1 MTRTKKS
8 ALETAL
14 GYSFKN
20 PELLRTA
27 LTPPSSGLPKNNQR
41 LEFLGD
47 ALLQG
52 CISRL
57 LYREKPQWQEGP
69 LSKLRGMLVCTE
81 SLRAWALDL
90 GLELERGPRSPKKA
104 SAPGKPL
111 ADAMESLLA
120 AIFLDAEASG
130 LDAMAVVTG
139 ILDARFSESI
149 RSAELGQW
157 EASDAKT
164 TLQERAA
171 AAGLPVPEYV
181 LTQRS
186 GPDHE
191 PIFTVKVQVGD
202 KSAEGEGQ
210 TLKRAQ
216 TAAARRLLVVL
227 GGD

>member
-171 AAGLPVPEYV
+171 AANLPSPEYM
-181 LTQRS
+181 LIQRS

-191 PIFTVKVQVGD
+191 PIFTVSALVGD
-202 KSAEGEGQ
+202 KSAQGEGR

-216 TAAARRLLVVL
+216 TAAARRLLALL
-227 GGD
+227 G

>member
-27 LTPPSSGLPKNNQR
+27 LTPPSSGLSRNNQR

-81 SLRAWALDL
+81 SLRNWALDL

-171 AAGLPVPEYV
+171 ATGLPVPEYV

-191 PIFTVKVQVGD
+191 PVFTVRAQVGD
-202 KSAEGEGQ
+202 KSAEGEGR

-216 TAAARRLLVVL
+216 TAAARQLLAKL

>member
-1 MTRTKKS
+1 MNRTRKS

-14 GYSFKN
+14 GYSFN
-20 PELLRTA
+20 HPELMRMA
-27 LTPPSSGLPKNNQR
+27 LTPPSTGLPKNNQR

-52 CISRL
+52 FISRL
-57 LYREKPQWQEGP
+57 LFREKPQWQEGP

-81 SLRAWALDL
+81 SLRNWALDL
-90 GLELERGPRSPKKA
+90 GVELERGPRSPKKA
-104 SAPGKPL
+104 GTPGKPL

-171 AAGLPVPEYV
+171 AANLPSPEYV
-181 LTQRS
+181 LIQRS

-191 PIFTVKVQVGD
+191 PIFTVSALVGD
-202 KSAEGEGQ
+202 KSAQGEGR

-216 TAAARRLLVVL
+216 TAAARRLLALL
-227 GGD
+227 G